1 MKNLVLIILVLFL
14 SVSCKKELVKEPA
27 NLIEK
32 QKMLDIMYDLSLLEA
47 IKYQNPLVL
56 DSNETSPTK
65 FIFRKY
71 KVDSLQFTQS
81 NMYYAADYNSYKDMF
96 DTINARLEKEKKSLE
111 KKVKIDEKKEKIA
124 NKGKS
129 KEQINDSLKKQAL
142 KRVNVDSI
150 RRKMQLHK

>member
-56 DSNETSPTK
+56 DSNETSSTK

-111 KKVKIDEKKEKIA
+111 KKVKIDDKKEKIA

-150 RRKMQLHK
+150 RRKMQLRK